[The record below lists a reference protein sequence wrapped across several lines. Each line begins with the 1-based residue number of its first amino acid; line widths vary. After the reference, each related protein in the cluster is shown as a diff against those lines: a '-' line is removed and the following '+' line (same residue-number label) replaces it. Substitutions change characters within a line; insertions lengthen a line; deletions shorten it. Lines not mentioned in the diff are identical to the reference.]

1 MEQVRLLSMTT
12 VLTLLVWASAD
23 SLVNETVRL
32 PVAFELTPPPTAPA
46 MRVAVADDAPS
57 FEIEVSGPRKVIEEL
72 KSRVPLRIRITVP
85 ERPTGAATMI
95 LDRRDVREALA
106 GQSSEFGK
114 LSVTGISPERL
125 PTVIDHMVR
134 RDVAVVMKNLTRSY
148 DVEPQLSPSR
158 VSVTMRESEL
168 ARLPSGEA
176 LQIDISSEVERLLAD
191 RAGGVSTKVPVS
203 LDAGRYGPDATLTP
217 NSVEVTATVQ
227 AQRTT
232 VQIGTVPILLAVS
245 FANLERALR
254 PVGRDGTP
262 LALMTQTI
270 TVSGRT
276 EHIRRLQQGET
287 RAYGVIHLKQE
298 DLDRVGEL
306 NLVTPE
312 YRLPDGVSLA
322 ETPPPIEFKLVA
334 PATGP
339 GN

>member
-1 MEQVRLLSMTT
+1 MV
-12 VLTLLVWASAD
+12 
-23 SLVNETVRL
+23 
-32 PVAFELTPPPTAPA
+32 
-46 MRVAVADDAPS
+46 
-57 FEIEVSGPRKVIEEL
+57 
-72 KSRVPLRIRITVP
+72 
-85 ERPTGAATMI
+85 

-106 GQSSEFGK
+106 AQSSEFGK
-114 LSVTGISPERL
+114 LSVTAINPARL

-148 DVEPQLSPSR
+148 DVEPQLSQSR

-176 LQIDISSEVERLLAD
+176 LQIDIGSEVERLLAD

-203 LDAGRYGPDATLTP
+203 LDAGRFGPDSSLTP

-232 VQIGTVPILLAVS
+232 AQISTVPILLAVS

-276 EHIRRLQQGET
+276 EYIRRLQQGET

-322 ETPPPIEFKLVA
+322 ETPSPIEFKLVP
-334 PATGP
+334 PAVAP